1 MPCPA
6 PTRGSSR
13 WLLLGSLALNLFFV
27 GIALAMVIRAPAPS
41 YWDPNVFV
49 RVERLAATLPPA
61 DAEILRGQ
69 INANHAAIEDAQAKF
84 HSARQ
89 HVHEVLRQEP
99 FDVEAM
105 RAATAQTR
113 AARLNFDQTVQ
124 GVFADIAAKIT
135 PAGRQA
141 LANWPPGAKDRERQ
155 TVVILLPNRVALWPG
170 FESALDALG
179 WEDKGGGNDS
189 LGAPVLDN
197 AAEYMRITAARRL
210 PARRRQAG
218 ARAQYPACLQRRPAQ
233 SRGGGSGSSAA
244 RLVARFPFART
255 DRDH

>member
-1 MPCPA
+1 M
-6 PTRGSSR
+6 
-13 WLLLGSLALNLFFV
+13 
-27 GIALAMVIRAPAPS
+27 
-41 YWDPNVFV
+41 FV

-61 DAEILRGQ
+61 DAEILRRQ
-69 INANHAAIEDAQAKF
+69 ITANHAAIEDTQAKF

-124 GVFADIAAKIT
+124 GSFRRYSCKNHTRRTAS
-135 PAGRQA
+135 AGQ
-141 LANWPPGAKDRERQ
+141 LAPRAAKDRERQ
-155 TVVILLPNRVALWPG
+155 TVVSCSTESLFGRGLKALWN
-170 FESALDALG
+170 ALG

-197 AAEYMRITAARRL
+197 AAEYMRIHCRSAAACSPATSRSLGSISRL
-210 PARRRQAG
+210 PIAQVRAIPRRRKRQCPRSTGG
-218 ARAQYPACLQRRPAQ
+218 AVSVRAN
-233 SRGGGSGSSAA
+233 
-244 RLVARFPFART
+244 
-255 DRDH
+255 

>member
-1 MPCPA
+1 MSIAHALPA
-6 PTRGSSR
+6 PARGSSR
-13 WLLLGSLALNLFFV
+13 WLLLSSLALNLFFV

-61 DAEILRGQ
+61 DAEILRKQ
-69 INANHAAIEDAQAKF
+69 INANHAAIEDTQTKY

-89 HVHEVLRQEP
+89 HIHAVLRQEP

-141 LANWPPGAKDRERQ
+141 LANWPPGRRTA
-155 TVVILLPNRVALWPG
+155 
-170 FESALDALG
+170 S
-179 WEDKGGGNDS
+179 DK
-189 LGAPVLDN
+189 
-197 AAEYMRITAARRL
+197 R
-210 PARRRQAG
+210 
-218 ARAQYPACLQRRPAQ
+218 
-233 SRGGGSGSSAA
+233 
-244 RLVARFPFART
+244 
-255 DRDH
+255 